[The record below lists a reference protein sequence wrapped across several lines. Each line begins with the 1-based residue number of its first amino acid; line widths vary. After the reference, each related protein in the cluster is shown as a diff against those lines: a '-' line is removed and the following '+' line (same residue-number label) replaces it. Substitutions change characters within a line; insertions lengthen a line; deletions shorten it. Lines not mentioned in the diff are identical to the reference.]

1 MKKFMNLRVR
11 AKLIIAFGI
20 VMLMALFLDA
30 TAIISVKTI
39 NDNYSYL
46 LDYPKKGSEYLMSIN
61 RTCSDMRLATTA
73 IMLNSTDVSMVDNY
87 WNQFDKAY
95 NEAVSYADMYI
106 ELNNNDTVR
115 DETVLRENIDNMNGL
130 KKQLTAYRE
139 NVIIASDK
147 ARSGAEYDEINSV
160 FLNGAPLIAN
170 VVSDIGDMVVTA
182 NKFVDDSSLLNTERK
197 YDSIWMFS
205 IISFVI
211 FLLSLILSILVS
223 GHISKPLSSM
233 SAFLNNAGKTGDISI
248 TNDNKAEKARHVG
261 KKDEI
266 SQISISLSIFIERIR
281 EVSFALEAIANG
293 NLDIEFAIQSEKD
306 TLGISLIKMM
316 NDLSGMLGELRA
328 SSEQVSA
335 GAAQISQ
342 SAQSLASG
350 SSEQAA
356 TIVDFSSTI
365 TTLMGQTNTNA
376 ENSEKAQLANNVTSS
391 KLEDS
396 ITSMVEM
403 IDAMK
408 AIDESSGNITQIINV
423 IDAIAF
429 QTNILALNAAVEAA
443 RAGQHGKGFAVVAE
457 EVRNLAAKSAQAAKE
472 TAELIENSSSRVQ
485 AGNQIAERTNSN
497 LEIAISNAK
506 ESTKLIELVASASAE
521 QATAIFTISQSIDQI
536 SSVIQ
541 ANSALSEQSA
551 ASAEEMSAQS
561 MLLHQIVDGFKLK
574 DSVLYIDGNAPF
586 RRAHG
591 YDDDKIDFSSNDGKY

>member
-87 WNQFDKAY
+87 WSQFDKAY

-160 FLNGAPLIAN
+160 FLNGAPIITG
-170 VVSDIGDMVVTA
+170 VVSDIGDMVVAA

-281 EVSFALEAIANG
+281 EVSLALEAIANG

-396 ITSMVEM
+396 INSMVEM

-497 LEIAISNAK
+497 LEIAIRNAK

-574 DSVLYIDGNAPF
+574 DSGLYIDGNSPF

>member
-115 DETVLRENIDNMNGL
+115 DETVLRENIDNMTGL
-130 KKQLTAYRE
+130 KKHLSAYRE

-160 FLNGAPLIAN
+160 FLNGAPIITG
-170 VVSDIGDMVVTA
+170 VVSDIGDMVVAA

-281 EVSFALEAIANG
+281 EVSLALEAIANG

-396 ITSMVEM
+396 INSMVEM

-574 DSVLYIDGNAPF
+574 DSGLYIDGNSPF